1 MSGDLKL
8 SAAGWLIAAILT
20 IATFVLLGLMAKADR
35 K

>member
-20 IATFVLLGLMAKADR
+20 IATFVLLGLMARTDR